1 MAVAAGIMVPHPP
14 LIVPDV
20 GRGQEIL
27 IKDTIKAYQE
37 AAGMAAELKPDT
49 IVVISPHAVMYADYF
64 HVSPGKEA
72 RGDFGRCMAP
82 QIGVEAGYDEAFV
95 RELDRLC
102 GDDGFPMGTEGEREK
117 ELDHGTLVPLYFINQ
132 HYRDYKL
139 VRIGGSGLSFADHY
153 RAGRYIARAAENLG
167 RSVFIVASGDLSH
180 KLRGDGP
187 YGYSVQ
193 GPEYDERIMDVMGKA
208 EFGELLAFPEDFC
221 EKAGECG
228 HRSFAMM
235 AGAMDKKAV
244 MPRRLTYEG
253 PFGVGYGI
261 CTFRVTGDDGRRGFL
276 ELYESCQREAC
287 KKRQMEEDD
296 YVSLARRS
304 LEYYVHEG
312 RMIPFGR
319 AEEGLPEEMLQ
330 TRAGVFVSVRKG
342 GALRGCIGTIE
353 PVCRNIAEEI
363 IQNAV
368 SAGIHDPRF
377 PSVRREELS
386 FLEYSVDVLGET
398 EQIQGEDQL
407 DPLRYGVIVTK
418 GRKRGLLLPNLEGVD
433 TVREQLSIA
442 RQKAGIGEDETD
454 VQLER
459 FEVIRHGAKS

>member
-49 IVVISPHAVMYADYF
+49 IVVISPHAGMYADYF

-72 RGDFGRCMAP
+72 RGDFGRFMAP

-102 GDDGFPMGTEGEREK
+102 GDDDFPMGTEGEREK

-208 EFGELLAFPEDFC
+208 EFGELLAFSEDFC
-221 EKAGECG
+221 EKAGN
-228 HRSFAMM
+228 A
-235 AGAMDKKAV
+235 ATA
-244 MPRRLTYEG
+244 
-253 PFGVGYGI
+253 
-261 CTFRVTGDDGRRGFL
+261 
-276 ELYESCQREAC
+276 
-287 KKRQMEEDD
+287 
-296 YVSLARRS
+296 
-304 LEYYVHEG
+304 
-312 RMIPFGR
+312 
-319 AEEGLPEEMLQ
+319 
-330 TRAGVFVSVRKG
+330 
-342 GALRGCIGTIE
+342 AL
-353 PVCRNIAEEI
+353 
-363 IQNAV
+363 
-368 SAGIHDPRF
+368 S
-377 PSVRREELS
+377 
-386 FLEYSVDVLGET
+386 
-398 EQIQGEDQL
+398 
-407 DPLRYGVIVTK
+407 
-418 GRKRGLLLPNLEGVD
+418 
-433 TVREQLSIA
+433 
-442 RQKAGIGEDETD
+442 
-454 VQLER
+454 
-459 FEVIRHGAKS
+459 